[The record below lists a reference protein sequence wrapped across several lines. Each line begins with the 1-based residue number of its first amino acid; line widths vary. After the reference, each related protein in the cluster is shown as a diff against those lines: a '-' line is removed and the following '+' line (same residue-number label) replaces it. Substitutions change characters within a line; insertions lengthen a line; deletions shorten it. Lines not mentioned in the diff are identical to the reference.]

1 MPAVHVGKP
10 QNDNDFFKHDLI
22 GTPFYIHNDL
32 LESQIE
38 IFKASPTLSDSLAAK
53 EYSLQD

>member
-10 QNDNDFFKHDLI
+10 QNDAKYFKHDLK

-32 LESQIE
+32 LEDQIE
-38 IFKASPTLSDSLAAK
+38 IFQASPSLNDNLAAK
-53 EYSLQD
+53 EYSL